1 MSKRFPL
8 AAEARVALANPD
20 RFLPQIARH
29 LEGHGARTSW
39 RDGAAVIDFDFSRG
53 VMQPHVDGLA
63 IRAEAMDRSLLQEI
77 QMELAEHLGEFA
89 GVRPGDVVWRGDAC
103 GSDTPPNFRLLRVV
117 EARYVTP
124 HMRRVRLA
132 GENLLRFSG
141 SGNLHCKLLIP
152 PSGIAPEWPT
162 LDAGGSF
169 RWPSGPGKPAIRK
182 YTIRGIDVENG
193 TLEVDLV
200 VHGDNGPGSAWAIS
214 ASPGDVVGM
223 VGPGGRGV
231 APADWY
237 LLAGDET
244 ALPAIAR
251 TLESLPSD
259 SRGVALVE
267 VAGRREE
274 QDLVVPEGF
283 RLAWLHRDAAAS
295 GTTSLLAQAVRAV
308 SFPPELER
316 VFVWAGC
323 EFDTFKAIR
332 AYVRR
337 ELRLPKDRHLVTS
350 YWRRG
355 YSEDSAEKLDSVS
368 NAVAA
373 IGRRIGIGGR
383 GP

>member
-141 SGNLHCKLLIP
+141 SGNLHYKLLIP

-214 ASPGDVVGM
+214 ASPGDDVGM
-223 VGPGGRGV
+223 GGPGGLSPSIAAFRATRQSNRRFTEGDR
-231 APADWY
+231 PASNRHRRTHGDPIPRQNPPSHSGDDSCRA
-237 LLAGDET
+237 AGGKT
-244 ALPAIAR
+244 
-251 TLESLPSD
+251 SM
-259 SRGVALVE
+259 SRCWS
-267 VAGRREE
+267 
-274 QDLVVPEGF
+274 P
-283 RLAWLHRDAAAS
+283 
-295 GTTSLLAQAVRAV
+295 
-308 SFPPELER
+308 
-316 VFVWAGC
+316 C
-323 EFDTFKAIR
+323 
-332 AYVRR
+332 
-337 ELRLPKDRHLVTS
+337 
-350 YWRRG
+350 
-355 YSEDSAEKLDSVS
+355 
-368 NAVAA
+368 
-373 IGRRIGIGGR
+373 
-383 GP
+383 